1 MRALAL
7 NAGSSSLKAA
17 LYDIETLPPLA
28 EPPDP
33 VQRAEVDAEPGEPAG
48 GTVRRVLERVGGTVD
63 VVGHRVVHGG
73 EHFRE
78 PTHVTDEVRSQI
90 DALSASAPLHNA
102 AALDG
107 VAAAEAALG
116 PGVPQVAVFDTA
128 FHASLAPAAYAY
140 AGPYEWLDAGLR
152 RFGFHGINHEYVAHR
167 AARLLDR
174 ELADLRLITCHLG
187 SGCSLAAVRGGVSVD
202 TTMGFTPLEGLPMAT
217 RSGSVDPGLVLHLLR
232 SPGCSAEALSELLNQ
247 RSGLAGMA
255 GGTGDLREVLADR
268 ERGEPRAQLAFD
280 VYVHRLRRALGEM
293 LASLGGVDAVVFTG
307 GIGEAAP
314 AVRAAALEPFEFL
327 GLVLDPDHNAASPD
341 DANIAHDRSRV
352 SVLVIAA
359 REDWAIARSAAKG
372 CLGRRSRSGH

>member
-17 LYDIETLPPLA
+17 LYELEALPPLA
-28 EPPDP
+28 EPPAP
-33 VQRAEVDAEPGEPAG
+33 VQRAEVDAERGEPAG
-48 GTVRRVLERVGGTVD
+48 GTVRRVLEQVGGAVD

-78 PTHVTDEVRSQI
+78 PTRVTDDVRSQI
-90 DALSASAPLHNA
+90 EALSASAPLHNA
-102 AALDG
+102 AALEG
-107 VAAAEAALG
+107 VEAAEAALG

-174 ELADLRLITCHLG
+174 ELEDLRLITCHLG

-217 RSGSVDPGLVLHLLR
+217 RSGSVDPGLLLHLLR
-232 SPGCSAEALSELLNQ
+232 SPDCTAEALSELLNR
-247 RSGLAGMA
+247 RSGLAGLA
-255 GGTGDLREVLADR
+255 GGTGDLREVLAGR
-268 ERGEPRAQLAFD
+268 ERGEPRAELAFD
-280 VYVHRLRRALGEM
+280 VFVHRLRRALGEM

-314 AVRAAALEPFEFL
+314 AVRSAALEPFDFL
-327 GLVLDPDHNAASPD
+327 GLVVDPDRNAASPE
-341 DANIAHDRSRV
+341 DADIAHARSRV
-352 SVLVIAA
+352 SVPVIAA
-359 REDWAIARSAAKG
+359 REDWAIARSAADIAA
-372 CLGRRSRSGH
+372 RAPVA

>member
-63 VVGHRVVHGG
+63 AVGHRVVHGG

-128 FHASLAPAAYAY
+128 FHASLPPAAYAY

-217 RSGSVDPGLVLHLLR
+217 RSGSVDPGCSCTCCVRRAAPRRR
-232 SPGCSAEALSELLNQ
+232 SPSCSTSA
-247 RSGLAGMA
+247 
-255 GGTGDLREVLADR
+255 
-268 ERGEPRAQLAFD
+268 RAWPAWQ
-280 VYVHRLRRALGEM
+280 
-293 LASLGGVDAVVFTG
+293 
-307 GIGEAAP
+307 AAP
-314 AVRAAALEPFEFL
+314 ATCGRSSPAA
-327 GLVLDPDHNAASPD
+327 NAATHGRSLPSTSTSTGCAGRSGKCSQASGAWTPSCSPV
-341 DANIAHDRSRV
+341 ASARQLPRS
-352 SVLVIAA
+352 
-359 REDWAIARSAAKG
+359 G
-372 CLGRRSRSGH
+372 PRRWSRSPSSASCSIPTTTRRRLTTPTSRMSGPASRCS